1 MDNSHYSSGETRL
14 SPSVVNSV
22 KSADSLEKSL
32 SAGSKRR
39 LIDYRRNLAKSRGLD
54 KPLFDDKAL
63 QVILKYALDRKEVL
77 RQVDYLNHLQ
87 DDQGFAFSRNL
98 KIYSKIEDNLINF
111 KGVDHPSFRWNQN
124 YQKALKDVRSVFQKV
139 HLKPLVFNTDDDI
152 RDALPKENTHSGFR
166 WILSGRK
173 LKGENMEGIQRLF
186 EKEKSAALH
195 NGTFNSPILC
205 AFRTQASGEY
215 DDDGSQTGT
224 CKHKTRLVSMYDLVS
239 IVNELQ
245 YSVPFQSLIA
255 QQDFYAGGKDEHEI
269 SSIIM
274 RWRVAYK
281 RFFSID
287 YSSFDS
293 TISSWLIED
302 AFAIIKDCFKLDDE
316 QSALFDIMVHDFI
329 HKTFVLTEG
338 LLSCHRGV
346 PSGSMWTQIIDS
358 IVNAI
363 VIKTYFNAMHQ
374 RCNMIIMGDDNCI
387 FTNYDTTI
395 DVLATYISKN
405 FGLIVKV
412 EDKSSFGS
420 TKNKEGIK
428 FLSRYWRFDGQ
439 YRHPNLLLSRILF
452 PERFRPY
459 SSEVTP
465 EMVVFAFILTYGI
478 GMRYLI
484 DCRKFLLENRIS
496 KRDLLDRVDSRY
508 LPGSLAYIKE
518 YTRRRNVA

>member
-1 MDNSHYSSGETRL
+1 MDSSHRSSGETRL
-14 SPSVVNSV
+14 SSSVTCSV
-22 KSADSLEKSL
+22 KSVELLEKSL
-32 SAGSKRR
+32 STGSKRR
-39 LIDYRRNLAKSRGLD
+39 LTDYRMNLAKSRGLD
-54 KPLFDDKAL
+54 KALFDDKVFK
-63 QVILKYALDRKEVL
+63 VILKYALDRKEVI
-77 RQVDYLNHLQ
+77 RQVNYLNHLQ
-87 DDQGFAFSRNL
+87 DDKGFAFSRNL
-98 KIYSKIEDNLINF
+98 KIYNQIEDNLINF
-111 KGVDHPSFRWNQN
+111 KAVDHPSFRWNEN
-124 YQKALKDVRSVFQKV
+124 YQQALKDVRSIFQRV
-139 HLKPLVFNTDDDI
+139 RLKPLVFNTDDDI
-152 RDALPKENTHSGFR
+152 KDALPKENTHSGFR
-166 WILSGRK
+166 WILSGKK
-173 LKGENMEGIQRLF
+173 LKGDNMEGIHNLF
-186 EKEKSAALH
+186 EREKSAALS
-195 NGTFNSPILC
+195 NGSFNSPILC

-215 DDDGSQTGT
+215 EDDGSQTDT

-245 YSVPFQSLIA
+245 FSVPFQSLIA
-255 QQDFYAGGKDEHEI
+255 RQDFYAGGKDEHQI

-274 RWRVAYK
+274 RWRVEYDK
-281 RFFSID
+281 FFSID

-293 TISSWLIED
+293 TISSWLIKD
-302 AFAIIKDCFKLDDE
+302 AFNIIKSCFVLDQE
-316 QSALFDIMVHDFI
+316 QSHLYDIMVNDFI
-329 HKTFVLTEG
+329 NKTFVLSEG
-338 LLSCHRGV
+338 LLTCHRGV

-374 RCNMIIMGDDNCI
+374 KCQMIIMGDDNCI

-395 DVLATYISKN
+395 DVLASYISKN

-439 YRHPNLLLSRILF
+439 YRHPNQLLSRMLF

-459 SSEVTP
+459 SDEVTP

-496 KRDLLDRVDSRY
+496 KKDLLDRVDSRY
-508 LPGSLAYIKE
+508 LPGSLAYIRE